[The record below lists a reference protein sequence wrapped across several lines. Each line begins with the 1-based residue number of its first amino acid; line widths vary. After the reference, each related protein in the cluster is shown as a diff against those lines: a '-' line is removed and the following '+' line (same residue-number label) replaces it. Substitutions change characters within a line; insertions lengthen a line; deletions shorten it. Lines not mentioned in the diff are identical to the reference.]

1 MKRSCNN
8 AEQTLGATHG
18 RPRRLL
24 RKIAGHFPIAPLAA
38 ALVLASCGPTP
49 PAAVKTAST
58 ASAPVEPVAVQA
70 AMTPEALSSG
80 INFYAKDL
88 PGYVA
93 SVRGLA
99 EVESF
104 GRWSIAKLVLI
115 DFVGPLPAEF
125 DLQLVFGGFGPNV
138 GAELQAIVGAEA
150 KAVRIK
156 SDLMQ
161 MQTYQLRFANPG
173 RSSSVA
179 LIVPAPTSP
188 QAIGKSANDP
198 RMLGIALQSMVIRS
212 VETAE
217 PQKK

>member
-1 MKRSCNN
+1 MKLSSKDER
-8 AEQTLGATHG
+8 QRFGATYV
-18 RPRRLL
+18 RRLSL
-24 RKIAGHFPIAPLAA
+24 LLKNSGRLPIAPLAA
-38 ALVLASCGPTP
+38 ALVLSSCGPNSP
-49 PAAVKTAST
+49 SAEKTSST
-58 ASAPVEPVAVQA
+58 ASKPVESVAVQA
-70 AMTPEALSSG
+70 AMTPEALASG
-80 INFYAKDL
+80 IKFYAKEM
-88 PGYVA
+88 PAYVA

-115 DFVGPLPAEF
+115 DFVGPLPEKF
-125 DLQLVFGGFGPNV
+125 DLELVLGGFGPNV
-138 GAELQAIVGAEA
+138 GAEMQVVVGSDA
-150 KAVRIK
+150 KPIRVK

-161 MQTYQLRFANPG
+161 MQTYQLRFANPD

-179 LIVPAPTSP
+179 LIVPVPTSP

-198 RMLGIALQSMVIRS
+198 RMLGIALQSMVIRP